1 MTNLQAVTLYR
12 IAKDRVQLCGF
23 EAEVRW
29 QSTRDLSQ
37 FSESDL
43 LRQTAWVI
51 LCSGFREATI
61 RRCFSYI
68 SLCFLD
74 WESSSTI
81 CESAQL
87 CRATALSR
95 FNNEPKIDA
104 ILKAAAHVN
113 SAGFASYKKEIL
125 SDPIGALRCLP
136 FIGKITAHHLAKNL
150 GADISK
156 PDRHLSRLSDFMG
169 FRDPQELCSYIAK
182 ETGDPI
188 NVIDLVL
195 WRFLEQGHSPLPS

>member
-1 MTNLQAVTLYR
+1 MKNLREVTLYR
-12 IAKDRVQLCGF
+12 IPKDRVQLCGF

-113 SAGFASYKKEIL
+113 SAGFASYKKQIL

-136 FIGKITAHHLAKNL
+136 FIGKSTAHHLATNL
-150 GADISK
+150 VPDISQ
-156 PDRHLSRLSDFMG
+156 PARHLTRPPDSLSFSC
-169 FRDPQELCSYIAK
+169 Q
-182 ETGDPI
+182 
-188 NVIDLVL
+188 
-195 WRFLEQGHSPLPS
+195 Q